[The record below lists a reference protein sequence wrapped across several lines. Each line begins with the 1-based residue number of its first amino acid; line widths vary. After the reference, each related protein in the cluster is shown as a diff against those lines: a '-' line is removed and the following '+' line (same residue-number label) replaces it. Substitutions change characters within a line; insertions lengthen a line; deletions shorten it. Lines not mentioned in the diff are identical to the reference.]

1 MFFFCV
7 IAGQKSVFL
16 LGRSVYVL
24 FRIFDFLK
32 IVFLFFFNDGIK
44 IFGWVAVERE
54 LKYLY
59 FLKKIIFL
67 AITVLLLLTKTKSCF
82 FFC

>member
-1 MFFFCV
+1 M

-82 FFC
+82 FFVKSL